1 MTSGGNHPF
10 MMSTKMGG
18 GEVQPEVDACGQGEG
33 RRQSHY
39 DVQKK
44 IIFLVLLLHFTRW
57 CTSRFGVR
65 W

>member
-44 IIFLVLLLHFTRW
+44 
-57 CTSRFGVR
+57 
-65 W
+65 